1 MRASLASFKVKARL
15 IQFQRH
21 NFSQIQQ
28 KQSEFFGVC
37 LQTLKTVHAHLP
49 VEDEQLEEGVHEQDP
64 VGLYG
69 GGVQE
74 DGLGRA
80 VEGVGVQD
88 GLDHHQAVRQ
98 VLPQQAGAVEGGL
111 VRGVVEDL

>member
-1 MRASLASFKVKARL
+1 M
-15 IQFQRH
+15 
-21 NFSQIQQ
+21 
-28 KQSEFFGVC
+28 
-37 LQTLKTVHAHLP
+37 
-49 VEDEQLEEGVHEQDP
+49 EDEQLEEGVHEQDP

-74 DGLGRA
+74 DGLGGA

-98 VLPQQAGAVEGGL
+98 VLPQQAGTVEGGL
-111 VRGVVEDL
+111 VRGVVEDLRRFGTKTKILRLKIQSVNFYHV